1 MFNEQTVTFGPEVD
15 TAELRQRA
23 EKSRSN
29 LIAFSTIIAIMLTAD
44 IFYITNS
51 LPTTSIIKRRRSG
64 RLVRRREPLA
74 VSIMLIPVQ
83 ENVSFY
89 VYFLLRCLAR
99 SFINIFVS

>member
-51 LPTTSIIKRRRSG
+51 LPTTSIIRRRRPG
-64 RLVRRREPLA
+64 RLVKKNRVVGRIYHVNPGAGERF
-74 VSIMLIPVQ
+74 
-83 ENVSFY
+83 FY
-89 VYFLLRCLAR
+89 VYFLLRCLTR
-99 SFINIFVS
+99 FLMN

>member
-51 LPTTSIIKRRRSG
+51 LPTTSIIKRRKPR
-64 RLVRRREPLA
+64 RLAKRIKSLA
-74 VSIMLIPVQ
+74 VSIILIPIQ

-89 VYFLLRCLAR
+89 IYFLLRCLAR
-99 SFINIFVS
+99 RFINIFVS